1 MKQLF
6 ITSVRDFE
14 KNTMGTVEMREMPMP
29 EPAEDEV
36 RIKIIYSSICGSD
49 AHTLTG
55 HLGEF
60 EEGTKA
66 MLPMTFGHE
75 LSGVIDKVGP
85 KAEALGYHVGDK
97 VIANYAKYC
106 YACDNCRSGHENLCS
121 HVQFCMNGFAE
132 YAVYHVTQ
140 VHKLPENY
148 DLETAALIEPL
159 TIALAAAEQAHISYG
174 KSVAIMGAGGIGLM
188 LVQLARLAGASC
200 VTVFDLVEEKC
211 ELAKQLGADYAFDPR
226 KEGAREEAM
235 KVAGGAYDCVLEG
248 TGVVSS
254 AENALKLLARNGD
267 GVYFAMYGKDPY
279 LQVNLHTDF
288 YWDQKHLHGVIMGAG
303 LFPKAIKL
311 APRVN
316 LKALIQKE
324 HPLSRYQDAFAD
336 LYTKKYAKIVIK
348 MDE

>member
-97 VIANYAKYC
+97 VIASKYA
-106 YACDNCRSGHENLCS
+106 GT
-121 HVQFCMNGFAE
+121 
-132 YAVYHVTQ
+132 AV
-140 VHKLPENY
+140 KL
-148 DLETAALIEPL
+148 
-159 TIALAAAEQAHISYG
+159 
-174 KSVAIMGAGGIGLM
+174 
-188 LVQLARLAGASC
+188 
-200 VTVFDLVEEKC
+200 
-211 ELAKQLGADYAFDPR
+211 
-226 KEGAREEAM
+226 
-235 KVAGGAYDCVLEG
+235 
-248 TGVVSS
+248 
-254 AENALKLLARNGD
+254 D
-267 GVYFAMYGKDPY
+267 GVEYTVLSED
-279 LQVNLHTDF
+279 D
-288 YWDQKHLHGVIMGAG
+288 I
-303 LFPKAIKL
+303 L
-311 APRVN
+311 ATV
-316 LKALIQKE
+316 E
-324 HPLSRYQDAFAD
+324 
-336 LYTKKYAKIVIK
+336 
-348 MDE
+348 

>member
-75 LSGVIDKVGP
+75 LSGVIDKVGL

-140 VHKLPENY
+140 VHITP
-148 DLETAALIEPL
+148 
-159 TIALAAAEQAHISYG
+159 
-174 KSVAIMGAGGIGLM
+174 
-188 LVQLARLAGASC
+188 
-200 VTVFDLVEEKC
+200 
-211 ELAKQLGADYAFDPR
+211 
-226 KEGAREEAM
+226 
-235 KVAGGAYDCVLEG
+235 
-248 TGVVSS
+248 
-254 AENALKLLARNGD
+254 
-267 GVYFAMYGKDPY
+267 
-279 LQVNLHTDF
+279 
-288 YWDQKHLHGVIMGAG
+288 
-303 LFPKAIKL
+303 
-311 APRVN
+311 
-316 LKALIQKE
+316 
-324 HPLSRYQDAFAD
+324 
-336 LYTKKYAKIVIK
+336 
-348 MDE
+348 